1 MTRRA
6 TRAGAAVFASL
17 VLAFAGV
24 AIADSVSDAAARLCF
39 VAAAVAAAVG
49 ARLTAT
55 RLDGPDRL
63 AAIGACGALVA
74 ASCYGAAEVG
84 AVAPDQRA
92 LALFVAPGAGLATV
106 WWWGHAEFSDRLRWV
121 PSMIGAGWNL
131 LTGLLAAVL
140 SFVAGTSDTTTWSDE
155 ASTRGGWDHALLYAV
170 AAVASLAAFGLVVAG
185 AKGAVSRARRAG

>member
-1 MTRRA
+1 MF
-6 TRAGAAVFASL
+6 GAL

-24 AIADSVSDAAARLCF
+24 ALAGSVSDGAARISF
-39 VAAAVAAAVG
+39 VAAALTAGWG

-63 AAIGACGALVA
+63 AAIGACGALAGA
-74 ASCYGAAEVG
+74 ACYGAAEVG

-92 LALFVAPGAGLATV
+92 LALFVAPGAGLAMV
-106 WWWGHAEFSDRLRWV
+106 WWWGHAEFSDRMRWV

-140 SFVAGTSDTTTWSDE
+140 SVLAATTDSTAWTDE
-155 ASTRGGWDHALLYAV
+155 TSTRGGWDHALFYAI
-170 AAVASLAAFGLVVAG
+170 AALTSLAAFGLVVAG
-185 AKGAVSRARRAG
+185 ARSAVARARRPRPATPSA